1 MPWDPDQY
9 LRFKAERFRPFEDL
23 VGLVERRQGMV
34 VVDLGCG
41 TGELTRRIADA
52 LDSADVIGVDNSA
65 EMLAKAAEFERAGLR
80 FELADLTA
88 VEGTYDLVISNAA
101 IQWVD
106 DHPAL
111 LGRLWTMLAP
121 GGQLCVQQPSNFDHP
136 SQVIANDLALDLRFL
151 GPTAGTSRAAA
162 VLPPEKYCSF
172 LWELGATDIDVFEK
186 VYPVVLP
193 DSDAIVEWMRGTAL
207 VPVMEALPEDG
218 REPYLDAYRAAIAN
232 AFPGS
237 PVLFTFK
244 RTFFSAR
251 RP

>member
-23 VGLVERRQGMV
+23 VALVVRRPGMR

-41 TGELTRRIADA
+41 TGELTRRLADT
-52 LDSADVIGVDNSA
+52 LDGADVIGIDDSA
-65 EMLAKAAEFERAGLR
+65 EMLAESATYERPGLR
-80 FELADLTA
+80 FELDDLAA
-88 VEGTYDLVISNAA
+88 VEGSFDLVISNAA
-101 IQWVD
+101 IHWVD

-111 LGRLWTMLAP
+111 LAHLWSRLAP
-121 GGQLCVQQPSNFDHP
+121 DGQLCVQEPSNFDHP
-136 SQVIANDLALDLRFL
+136 SHVVARDLARQPRFL
-151 GPTAGTSRAAA
+151 GGTAKPDPSAA
-162 VLPPEKYCSF
+162 VLAPEAYCTL

-193 DSDAIVEWMRGTAL
+193 DADAVVEWMRGTAL
-207 VPVMEALPEDG
+207 VPVMERLPDDG
-218 REPYLDAYRAAIAN
+218 REQFLDTYRAALAD

-251 RP
+251 RR